1 MNKYLSKRQMEIG
14 LVVLAS
20 IFFIALVYYTVTNV
34 YLPAKETK
42 NQTMAQFASERDV
55 LFSLQKQLANKD
67 PNETVTSAPLQK
79 VVPVIP
85 LEDALLIRLEKAEV
99 KSESRIEEI
108 NFSKEV
114 FDVELLPGN
123 VQNLETVLME
133 VTLAADTYKQVD
145 TFIYEIEEMI
155 RIMNVE
161 TIQFE
166 ATAEKTEEESDVG
179 EMRVVISF
187 NAYFRPDLVNLQNEA
202 PKVDAPPPASK
213 FDPTTINK
221 MIGTEK
227 AE

>member
-1 MNKYLSKRQMEIG
+1 MSKYLTKRQMEIG

-20 IFFIALVYYTVTNV
+20 IFLAAIVFYTVTAV
-34 YLPAKETK
+34 YWPAKESRDRAT
-42 NQTMAQFASERDV
+42 AQLASDREI
-55 LFSLQKQLANKD
+55 LYSLQKQLANKD
-67 PNETVTSAPLQK
+67 PNETTTSAPLQK

-99 KSESRIEEI
+99 KSNSRIEDI
-108 NFSKEV
+108 KFSKEP
-114 FDVELLPGN
+114 FTAELLPET

-133 VTLAADTYKQVD
+133 VTLAADTYRQVE

-187 NAYFRPDLVNLQNEA
+187 NAYYRPDLVNLQDEA

-213 FDPTTINK
+213 YDPTTINK
-221 MIGTEK
+221 MTGTEK